1 MDNNKWN
8 EQNQSYNPYEEP
20 KKDNET
26 KDKKDGMGKKVL
38 KYTSLALVFGLVAGT
53 TFSGSSYLMRNA
65 LGNTSIT
72 STAKLTTSGST
83 ISNRKIKATS
93 TSLTG
98 TPTDVSGV
106 VANVMP
112 SIVSITNMSEQQ
124 VQNFFGQSGTYQNES
139 AGSGIIVAEDE
150 SNLYIATN
158 NHVVEDSKTLTVQ
171 FADDTTAKATVKGTD
186 SQRDLAVVQVPL
198 KSLQKDTINAIKVA
212 TLGDSSKLNVGDDD
226 IAIGNAL
233 GYGQS
238 VTVGVIS
245 ALNREVSIQDETS
258 GETITN
264 SLIQTDAAINPGN
277 SGGALLNMNGE
288 VIGINSSKYSDTS
301 VEGMGFAIPIS
312 TAEPI
317 IQAIISGTS
326 TTTNNAKT
334 GTASLGVYGVD
345 VNDSV
350 SSTYKMPQGV
360 YIAQIVSGSAADKA
374 GLTKG
379 MIITKMDDTKITSMD
394 ALKTEIAKHS
404 SGDKVKITVK
414 VQTAGEYKESTIT
427 VTLGHK

>member
-1 MDNNKWN
+1 MDYNNWDNK
-8 EQNQSYNPYEEP
+8 NQSYNSYEEP

-38 KYTSLALVFGLVAGT
+38 KYTSVALVFGLVAGT
-53 TFSGSSYLMRNA
+53 TFSGSSYLMRNV
-65 LGNTSIT
+65 LGTTSLT
-72 STAKLTTSGST
+72 SSAKLTTSGST
-83 ISNRKIKATS
+83 LSNSKIKATS
-93 TSLTG
+93 TSTTG

-106 VANVMP
+106 VSNVMP
-112 SIVSITNMSEQQ
+112 SIVSITNMSEEQ
-124 VQNFFGQSGTYQNES
+124 VQNMFGQSGTYQNES
-139 AGSGIIVAEDE
+139 AGSGIIVAEDD

-171 FADDTTAKATVKGTD
+171 FSDDTTAKATVKGTD
-186 SQRDLAVVQVPL
+186 SQRDLAVVQVPI
-198 KSLQKDTINAIKVA
+198 KSLDSSTIKTIKVA
-212 TLGDSSKLNVGDDD
+212 TLGDSTKLAVGEND

-301 VEGMGFAIPIS
+301 VEGMGFAIPIA

-317 IQAIISGTS
+317 IQSIISGTS
-326 TTTNNAKT
+326 TSSASTTA

-350 SSTYKMPQGV
+350 SSTYKMPEGV
-360 YIAQIVSGSAADKA
+360 YIAQVVSGSSAEKA
-374 GLTKG
+374 GLVKG

-394 ALKTEIAKHS
+394 DLKNEIAKHA

-414 VQTAGEYKESTIT
+414 VQNGGEYKESTIT

>member
-1 MDNNKWN
+1 MDYNNWDNK
-8 EQNQSYNPYEEP
+8 NQSYNSYEEP

-38 KYTSLALVFGLVAGT
+38 KYTSVALVFGLVAGT
-53 TFSGSSYLMRNA
+53 TFSGSSYLMRNV
-65 LGNTSIT
+65 LGTASLTS
-72 STAKLTTSGST
+72 SAKLTTSGST
-83 ISNRKIKATS
+83 LSNSKIKATS
-93 TSLTG
+93 TSTTG

-106 VANVMP
+106 VSNVMP
-112 SIVSITNMSEQQ
+112 SIVSITNMSEEQ
-124 VQNFFGQSGTYQNES
+124 VQNMFGQSGTYQNES
-139 AGSGIIVAEDE
+139 AGSGIIVAEDD

-171 FADDTTAKATVKGTD
+171 FSDDTTAKATVKGTD
-186 SQRDLAVVQVPL
+186 SQRDLAVVQVPI
-198 KSLQKDTINAIKVA
+198 KSLDSSTIKTIKVA
-212 TLGDSSKLNVGDDD
+212 TLGDSTKLAVGEND

-301 VEGMGFAIPIS
+301 VEGMGFAIPIA

-317 IQAIISGTS
+317 IQSIISGTS
-326 TTTNNAKT
+326 TSSASTTA

-350 SSTYKMPQGV
+350 SSTYKMPEGV
-360 YIAQIVSGSAADKA
+360 YIAQVVSGSSAEKA
-374 GLTKG
+374 GLVKG

-394 ALKTEIAKHS
+394 DLKNEIAKHA

-414 VQTAGEYKESTIT
+414 VQNGGEYKESTIT

>member
-1 MDNNKWN
+1 MDYNNWN
-8 EQNQSYNPYEEP
+8 NQNQSYNPYKE
-20 KKDNET
+20 KQNDNGT
-26 KDKKDGMGKKVL
+26 KDKKDGMGRKIL
-38 KYTSLALVFGLVAGT
+38 KYTSMALVFGLVAGS
-53 TFSGSSYLMRNA
+53 TFSGSSYVMNQM
-65 LGNTSIT
+65 LGTTAIS
-72 STAKLTTSGST
+72 SAKLTTAGNT
-83 ISNRKIKATS
+83 ITNSKIKATS
-93 TSLTG
+93 TAITG

-106 VANVMP
+106 VSNVMP
-112 SIVSITNMSEQQ
+112 SIVSITNMSQEQ
-124 VQNFFGQSGTYQNES
+124 VQNLFGQSGTYQNES

-171 FADDTTAKATVKGTD
+171 FSDDTTAKAVVKGTD
-186 SQRDLAVVQVPL
+186 VKRDLAVVEVPI
-198 KSLQKDTINAIKVA
+198 KSLQNSTISAIKVA
-212 TLGDSSKLNVGDDD
+212 TLGDSNKLEVGQND

-277 SGGALLNMNGE
+277 SGGALLSMNGE

-317 IQAIISGTS
+317 IQSIISGTKS
-326 TTTNNAKT
+326 VSPAT
-334 GTASLGVYGVD
+334 GNASLGVYGVD

-350 SSTYKMPQGV
+350 SNTYKMPKGV
-360 YIAQIVSGSAADKA
+360 YIEQVVPGSAAEKA
-374 GLTKG
+374 GLKKG
-379 MIITKMDDTKITSMD
+379 MIITKMDSTPITSMND
-394 ALKTEIAKHS
+394 LKAEIAKHAAK
-404 SGDKVKITVK
+404 DKVKVTVK
-414 VQTAGEYKESTIT
+414 VQNSGEYKESTIT